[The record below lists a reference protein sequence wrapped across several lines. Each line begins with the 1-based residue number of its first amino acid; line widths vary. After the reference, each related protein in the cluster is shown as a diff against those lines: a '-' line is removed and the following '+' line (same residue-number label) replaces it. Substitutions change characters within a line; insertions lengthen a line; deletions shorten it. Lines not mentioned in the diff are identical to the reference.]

1 MAELQ
6 SKYIPDWV
14 RRPPSVDHKV
24 VTEELDSSGSVTKRL
39 SFTKRG
45 ILFGRV
51 ERVCDV
57 LVSHVSASR
66 VHACVG
72 FGETGKLQV
81 GDLGSTHGTFV
92 DKDRLGKGER
102 RDLQSNS
109 IISIGLSPRT
119 FKVIGADLTHP
130 EVKASADSAPL
141 ENQLARKAG
150 SSHELTTPDQALKGA
165 DPPQSGLAAA
175 AATTASAAATQ
186 LDPKPPSQSGQTHR
200 RVHRQPRPA
209 TDMQIVGEELD
220 ARALTTPHV
229 GAGAP
234 VASPPAATDRRGF
247 SSQPASEH
255 VIGEEQ
261 DARSSAATVAVAD
274 DPPSVTVSPSNFE
287 NTAGKQ
293 TRRSGT
299 ELGRSTGN
307 SGSYAWS
314 PGSELDAG
322 QKGYVRHQS
331 SQAVGQS
338 VDVEDGEMPDDDP
351 SEAGQ
356 KLPAQAVF
364 GEEMHPRASTAYFPL
379 DRHLGAADTAE
390 QDRFPDHDVGEEIHP
405 KGSTSGFQSDGEHSR
420 TPASDT
426 HHSRSSKGAVIG
438 EELDERA
445 VHKDIVTQARHP
457 KRRHTDSSQHNSR
470 DGTAIASDSSD
481 EQRRSLHESPATEE
495 PEAQRRGLSKAA
507 AIPESAKTGHVSS
520 RSTRKASAAQQ
531 QGSVHAQTQ
540 LSKGTPVSALEVG
553 THPVQQQQQQQQQQ
567 LSPGSSSSSASG
579 SDASA
584 PHPLPLPSWRQQE
597 QLEPEEEAPR
607 ASARPSAQQGSSA
620 APMERGASPNQRHHR
635 GHHRASHDGRCTP
648 SASAANER
656 LQASTDHEVQR
667 HNSLARHDR
676 LDRYQ
681 QPYTDDHHR
690 HDLEPSQHQQAA
702 SRKRQYPSG
711 TEDDGHGYRPH
722 RQPGLNRHPAQ
733 QLDRSA
739 QQPKRPFTRDATPSG
754 HPASSQGPF
763 RHEFR
768 HQTPQ
773 AYQDRRQVPPSDQCR
788 PGSRGGS
795 RTIPAS
801 GDTHAPGGR
810 HGVQAR
816 PGGDPHLAAA
826 AHRHSDRPGGYDRGH
841 DSQGQLQHHGR
852 ITRHDTHSNTQLD
865 SRGREADGP
874 ESASRRAHNGNGLA
888 SPPPEHRR
896 MAEAAGVSDRQFG
909 GYHAARLQDSRG
921 LPRGPIAHVRSD
933 RRSESERP
941 IHDDRPIREGRSSR
955 SERQSQGDQP
965 VRYMSSRGE
974 MPIPAGGYQ
983 RHYSKGERHA
993 SRDTKHPPDDKR
1005 HPSRDTGLPARDE
1018 RRSKGGSRSQRSSSA
1033 DRDHTERRKVTGF
1046 GDEAT
1051 PAVAGDPTSAAA
1063 AGQL

>member
-1 MAELQ
+1 MSCSAALAN
-6 SKYIPDWV
+6 SALH
-14 RRPPSVDHKV
+14 S
-24 VTEELDSSGSVTKRL
+24 RL
-39 SFTKRG
+39 
-45 ILFGRV
+45 
-51 ERVCDV
+51 
-57 LVSHVSASR
+57 
-66 VHACVG
+66 G

-130 EVKASADSAPL
+130 EVKA
-141 ENQLARKAG
+141 
-150 SSHELTTPDQALKGA
+150 
-165 DPPQSGLAAA
+165 
-175 AATTASAAATQ
+175 
-186 LDPKPPSQSGQTHR
+186 
-200 RVHRQPRPA
+200 
-209 TDMQIVGEELD
+209 
-220 ARALTTPHV
+220 
-229 GAGAP
+229 
-234 VASPPAATDRRGF
+234 
-247 SSQPASEH
+247 
-255 VIGEEQ
+255 
-261 DARSSAATVAVAD
+261 
-274 DPPSVTVSPSNFE
+274 
-287 NTAGKQ
+287 
-293 TRRSGT
+293 SGT

-507 AIPESAKTGHVSS
+507 AIPESAKTGH
-520 RSTRKASAAQQ
+520 
-531 QGSVHAQTQ
+531 
-540 LSKGTPVSALEVG
+540 
-553 THPVQQQQQQQQQQ
+553 
-567 LSPGSSSSSASG
+567 
-579 SDASA
+579 
-584 PHPLPLPSWRQQE
+584 E

-826 AHRHSDRPGGYDRGH
+826 AHRHSDRPGG
-841 DSQGQLQHHGR
+841 
-852 ITRHDTHSNTQLD
+852 
-865 SRGREADGP
+865 EADGP

-1063 AGQL
+1063 AVMRMQGHPMGTGLTLEQKKNRLWGSKAAAEQPQADAGYGVNRWDTAAFSSETDKEKFSRLMGVKRTATTSASLHAATFEDRELFSRERQDRVMGDLESQFITGLKRKDGRTVGLGL